1 MGVCEQHK
9 NMEED
14 IKDIKKV
21 LHGNGRP
28 GLVERF
34 SRLDTKMTIIMWLN
48 GIMATA
54 MIASIIQPLIG
65 G

>member
-1 MGVCEQHK
+1 MPVCEQHK

-21 LHGNGRP
+21 LYGNGRP
-28 GLVERF
+28 GLIERV
-34 SRLDTKMTIIMWLN
+34 SRFDTKMTIIMWLN

-54 MIASIIQPLIG
+54 MIASVIKPIIG

>member
-1 MGVCEQHK
+1 MPVCEQHK
-9 NMEED
+9 NVVED
-14 IKDIKKV
+14 IKEIKKK
-21 LHGNGRP
+21 LYGNGRP
-28 GLVERF
+28 GLIERV
-34 SRLDTKMTIIMWLN
+34 SRFDTKMTIIMWLN

>member
-1 MGVCEQHK
+1 MGICEQHK

-21 LHGNGRP
+21 LYGNGRP
-28 GLVERF
+28 GLVESS
-34 SRLDTKMTIIMWLN
+34 SRMDVKTTIILWIN

-54 MIASIIQPLIG
+54 MIAGMLKPFIG
-65 G
+65 